1 MLLQRYTLRTLA
13 RELVLV
19 LVAAIWLIP
28 FYFLIVVSL
37 KPSTE
42 LFSDPLALPKHATLG
57 NYPQAWRGT
66 GVVTLGAALKNSV
79 IITVGSV
86 VCLIAVGSSCAYAIA
101 RRLDRF
107 GTALYLFFVMGII
120 LPFQLGIVP
129 AYVAVRKLG
138 LAGTYPGMILLYT
151 SLLMP
156 LTVFLYTGFFRTLP
170 SDYEEAAY
178 VDGASR
184 RRTFARIIF
193 PLLRPVTATVAVL
206 AAMIIWNDFFV
217 QLIFLSGSK
226 RQTLPVAI
234 YSFVGEFAAQWP
246 VIFAAVIVTIAP
258 LLGFYLFAQ
267 RTLVRGF
274 TGGIKS

>member
-1 MLLQRYTLRTLA
+1 MLLQRYTLRTFA
-13 RELVLV
+13 REIILIL
-19 LVAAIWLIP
+19 LALIWLIP
-28 FYFLIVVSL
+28 FWFLVIVSL
-37 KPSTE
+37 KSSSE
-42 LFSDPLALPKHATLG
+42 LFSDPISLPKHPTLS
-57 NYPQAWRGT
+57 NYSQAWKGT
-66 GVVTLGAALKNSV
+66 GVVSLGDALKNSLV
-79 IITVGSV
+79 ITVGSV
-86 VCLIAVGSSCAYAIA
+86 LVLIAIGSTCAYAIG
-101 RRLDRF
+101 RRAGRL
-107 GTALYLFFVMGII
+107 GTGLYLFFVLGIV

-129 AYVAVRKLG
+129 AYVAVKRLG
-138 LAGTYPGMILLYT
+138 LAGSYPGMILLYT

-184 RRTFARIIF
+184 RRTFVRVIF

-206 AAMIIWNDFFV
+206 AALIIWNDFFV

-226 RQTLPVAI
+226 RQTLPVAV

-246 VIFAAVIVTIAP
+246 TIFAAVLVSIVP

-267 RTLVRGF
+267 RQLIRGF